1 MRPLSATAS
10 LNRPR
15 ALCHSRTLSIVR
27 ERVARRSKSLSG
39 LLHNMGLRQCEVC
52 KEAQSKYKCPS
63 CLAPYC
69 SVGCFRKHKENP
81 CQKSSPLLESVGA
94 QSLSKAEMLPERL
107 YQVEESSLVLGKGQ
121 LESIESKEIRDSL
134 QNRELQNLI
143 KSISSSKNPEDELD
157 EAMKGQNFRDFTEK
171 ILSIVSPQEQDQ

>member
-1 MRPLSATAS
+1 
-10 LNRPR
+10 
-15 ALCHSRTLSIVR
+15 
-27 ERVARRSKSLSG
+27 
-39 LLHNMGLRQCEVC
+39 MGFRQCEVC

-69 SVGCFRKHKENP
+69 SVACFRKHKENP
-81 CQKSSPLLESVGA
+81 CQKSSPILESI
-94 QSLSKAEMLPERL
+94 AEVLPERL
-107 YQVEESSLVLGKGQ
+107 YQVEESSWVLGKEQ
-121 LESIESKEIRDSL
+121 LESIVESKEIRDSL

-171 ILSIVSPQEQDQ
+171 ILSIVSPQEQDP